1 MYDIM
6 TPGPTQVRENV
17 RQARA
22 LACTNPDLDADFYDF
37 YKETCE
43 EISELLYTK
52 NETLILDGEGI
63 LGLEAAC
70 ATLTEKGDRVLVM
83 DNGEYGKGFAGF
95 VTMYGGEPVLYSTD
109 YRSAFDVKALEEYLE
124 KRAQAKKQQLEMLNK
139 KLQRWNWKEVDRLS
153 HGTVRGRWQRLP
165 MLMMQIL

>member
-43 EISELLYTK
+43 ETVNFLYLK
-52 NETLILDGEGI
+52 
-63 LGLEAAC
+63 
-70 ATLTEKGDRVLVM
+70 
-83 DNGEYGKGFAGF
+83 
-95 VTMYGGEPVLYSTD
+95 
-109 YRSAFDVKALEEYLE
+109 
-124 KRAQAKKQQLEMLNK
+124 KRP
-139 KLQRWNWKEVDRLS
+139 DP
-153 HGTVRGRWQRLP
+153 GRGRHFRTGSSLCHSHRKR
-165 MLMMQIL
+165 

>member
-43 EISELLYTK
+43 EISELLHTK

-63 LGLEAAC
+63 LGLGSWPVRRSPKREI
-70 ATLTEKGDRVLVM
+70 RVLV
-83 DNGEYGKGFAGF
+83 
-95 VTMYGGEPVLYSTD
+95 
-109 YRSAFDVKALEEYLE
+109 R
-124 KRAQAKKQQLEMLNK
+124 
-139 KLQRWNWKEVDRLS
+139 
-153 HGTVRGRWQRLP
+153 
-165 MLMMQIL
+165 

>member
-1 MYDIM
+1 MIMYDIM

-63 LGLEAAC
+63 LDW
-70 ATLTEKGDRVLVM
+70 KQ
-83 DNGEYGKGFAGF
+83 
-95 VTMYGGEPVLYSTD
+95 PVPLS
-109 YRSAFDVKALEEYLE
+109 R
-124 KRAQAKKQQLEMLNK
+124 KKET
-139 KLQRWNWKEVDRLS
+139 
-153 HGTVRGRWQRLP
+153 GC
-165 MLMMQIL
+165 

>member
-63 LGLEAAC
+63 WDW
-70 ATLTEKGDRVLVM
+70 KQ
-83 DNGEYGKGFAGF
+83 
-95 VTMYGGEPVLYSTD
+95 PVPLS
-109 YRSAFDVKALEEYLE
+109 R
-124 KRAQAKKQQLEMLNK
+124 KKET
-139 KLQRWNWKEVDRLS
+139 
-153 HGTVRGRWQRLP
+153 GC
-165 MLMMQIL
+165 

>member
-52 NETLILDGEGI
+52 NEKAFWDW
-63 LGLEAAC
+63 
-70 ATLTEKGDRVLVM
+70 KQ
-83 DNGEYGKGFAGF
+83 
-95 VTMYGGEPVLYSTD
+95 PVPLS
-109 YRSAFDVKALEEYLE
+109 R
-124 KRAQAKKQQLEMLNK
+124 KKET
-139 KLQRWNWKEVDRLS
+139 
-153 HGTVRGRWQRLP
+153 GC
-165 MLMMQIL
+165 

>member
-52 NETLILDGEGI
+52 NETLILE
-63 LGLEAAC
+63 
-70 ATLTEKGDRVLVM
+70 EKAFWDW
-83 DNGEYGKGFAGF
+83 KQ
-95 VTMYGGEPVLYSTD
+95 PVPLS
-109 YRSAFDVKALEEYLE
+109 R
-124 KRAQAKKQQLEMLNK
+124 KKET
-139 KLQRWNWKEVDRLS
+139 
-153 HGTVRGRWQRLP
+153 GC
-165 MLMMQIL
+165 

>member
-43 EISELLYTK
+43 EISELLHRK
-52 NETLILDGEGI
+52 M
-63 LGLEAAC
+63 
-70 ATLTEKGDRVLVM
+70 R
-83 DNGEYGKGFAGF
+83 
-95 VTMYGGEPVLYSTD
+95 
-109 YRSAFDVKALEEYLE
+109 R
-124 KRAQAKKQQLEMLNK
+124 
-139 KLQRWNWKEVDRLS
+139 
-153 HGTVRGRWQRLP
+153 
-165 MLMMQIL
+165 

>member
-17 RQARA
+17 RQARG

-95 VTMYGGEPVLYSTD
+95 VTMYGGEPV
-109 YRSAFDVKALEEYLE
+109 
-124 KRAQAKKQQLEMLNK
+124 
-139 KLQRWNWKEVDRLS
+139 
-153 HGTVRGRWQRLP
+153 
-165 MLMMQIL
+165 

>member
-52 NETLILDGEGI
+52 NETLILDGEAFQDWKQPVP
-63 LGLEAAC
+63 LSQ
-70 ATLTEKGDRVLVM
+70 K
-83 DNGEYGKGFAGF
+83 K
-95 VTMYGGEPVLYSTD
+95 VTGC
-109 YRSAFDVKALEEYLE
+109 
-124 KRAQAKKQQLEMLNK
+124 
-139 KLQRWNWKEVDRLS
+139 W
-153 HGTVRGRWQRLP
+153 
-165 MLMMQIL
+165 

>member
-43 EISELLYTK
+43 EISELLHTK

-63 LGLEAAC
+63 GLCDAHR
-70 ATLTEKGDRVLVM
+70 KGRPRAY
-83 DNGEYGKGFAGF
+83 NG
-95 VTMYGGEPVLYSTD
+95 
-109 YRSAFDVKALEEYLE
+109 
-124 KRAQAKKQQLEMLNK
+124 
-139 KLQRWNWKEVDRLS
+139 
-153 HGTVRGRWQRLP
+153 
-165 MLMMQIL
+165 

>member
-22 LACTNPDLDADFYDF
+22 LACTNPDHGCGFYDF

-52 NETLILDGEGI
+52 NETLILDGERHFRTGSS
-63 LGLEAAC
+63 LC
-70 ATLTEKGDRVLVM
+70 HSHR
-83 DNGEYGKGFAGF
+83 
-95 VTMYGGEPVLYSTD
+95 
-109 YRSAFDVKALEEYLE
+109 
-124 KRAQAKKQQLEMLNK
+124 KR
-139 KLQRWNWKEVDRLS
+139 
-153 HGTVRGRWQRLP
+153 
-165 MLMMQIL
+165 